1 VSRACPVGGCNGHCQ
16 SYVVTRG
23 IMAVTEIS
31 SYVKAVREI
40 VPDHLTDDVAEVLL
54 RYLRV
59 AEEALTDYQAHVGT
73 PHVAEFLE
81 AAEWWERR
89 AMK

>member
-1 VSRACPVGGCNGHCQ
+1 
-16 SYVVTRG
+16 
-23 IMAVTEIS
+23 MAVTEIQ
-31 SYVKAVREI
+31 SYVKACTEI
-40 VPDHLTDDVAEVLL
+40 VPDYIRPEVSEVLE
-54 RYLRV
+54 RYLGI
-59 AEEALTDYQAHVGT
+59 ALEALTDYQGHVGT